1 MSDQRK
7 QPEHDDQRHE
17 IACGKN
23 RHRRGG
29 QHRAGDDPR
38 GAAAQRAVRMVGSD
52 GNPRVH
58 QERQQR
64 ADDAEQRQIGDAVG
78 AGKTADGLRNEH
90 RVERGHRRGEQQ
102 RTKREAGGETMHL
115 RFGGRGAV
123 GRGHRIA
130 QVKER
135 RFEVRHSGVEM
146 GERGQRG
153 AAFRVDE
160 GLLHFRTLV
169 GSLGHA
175 RILLYGQALQGR
187 FGLFGQRFF
196 VIGTVIDTGA
206 HEHLA
211 RQRLRLR
218 LHWSLLLTCIMLI
231 VFSHLLFL
239 FLFFLFCI
247 VASRSCFYF
256 VARFEMSHDIQHI

>member
-1 MSDQRK
+1 
-7 QPEHDDQRHE
+7 
-17 IACGKN
+17 
-23 RHRRGG
+23 
-29 QHRAGDDPR
+29 
-38 GAAAQRAVRMVGSD
+38 MVGSD
-52 GNPRVH
+52 RNPRVH

-90 RVERGHRRGEQQ
+90 GVERGHRRGEQQ
-102 RTKREAGGETMHL
+102 RTKRETGGETMHL

-130 QVKER
+130 QVEER
-135 RFEVRHSGVEM
+135 RFEVRHGGVKM

-160 GLLHFRTLV
+160 GLLHFRALV
-169 GSLGHA
+169 GGLGHA
-175 RILLYGQALQGR
+175 RILLYGKALQGR

-196 VIGTVIDTGA
+196 VIGTVIDAGA
-206 HEHLA
+206 HKYLA
-211 RQRLRLR
+211 RQRLR
-218 LHWSLLLTCIMLI
+218 LHWSLLLICIMLI

-256 VARFEMSHDIQHI
+256 AARFEMSHEYSVHMKIARTHCNSAFERFFFGEINHINTSCQTAETCDGNLNIDIA

>member
-211 RQRLRLR
+211 RQRLRL
-218 LHWSLLLTCIMLI
+218 HWSLLLTCIMLI
-231 VFSHLLFL
+231 IFSHLLFL

>member
-1 MSDQRK
+1 
-7 QPEHDDQRHE
+7 
-17 IACGKN
+17 
-23 RHRRGG
+23 
-29 QHRAGDDPR
+29 
-38 GAAAQRAVRMVGSD
+38 
-52 GNPRVH
+52 
-58 QERQQR
+58 
-64 ADDAEQRQIGDAVG
+64 
-78 AGKTADGLRNEH
+78 
-90 RVERGHRRGEQQ
+90 
-102 RTKREAGGETMHL
+102 
-115 RFGGRGAV
+115 
-123 GRGHRIA
+123 
-130 QVKER
+130 
-135 RFEVRHSGVEM
+135 M

-153 AAFRVDE
+153 AAFRVDA
-160 GLLHFRTLV
+160 GLLHFRALV

-206 HEHLA
+206 YEHLA
-211 RQRLRLR
+211 RQRLR

-231 VFSHLLFL
+231 IFSHLLFL

>member
-1 MSDQRK
+1 
-7 QPEHDDQRHE
+7 
-17 IACGKN
+17 
-23 RHRRGG
+23 
-29 QHRAGDDPR
+29 
-38 GAAAQRAVRMVGSD
+38 
-52 GNPRVH
+52 
-58 QERQQR
+58 
-64 ADDAEQRQIGDAVG
+64 
-78 AGKTADGLRNEH
+78 
-90 RVERGHRRGEQQ
+90 
-102 RTKREAGGETMHL
+102 
-115 RFGGRGAV
+115 
-123 GRGHRIA
+123 
-130 QVKER
+130 
-135 RFEVRHSGVEM
+135 M

-211 RQRLRLR
+211 RQRLRL
-218 LHWSLLLTCIMLI
+218 HWSLLLTCIMLI
-231 VFSHLLFL
+231 IFSHLLFL